1 MTQPVPPNSD
11 GAGPPATVQRHLDS
25 PLPGAEPAHELTFA
39 WFGASIMEH
48 LEGVS
53 EELVC
58 QAALPQPG
66 AMVRVDGLRN
76 MGYPERVRLRL
87 AVEKPEIRFRFD
99 NRASGGETSRD
110 VLAAIESA
118 KASGFRCDVGLFGA
132 GINDV
137 WRGFQGNSEQAVG
150 VSEFRRNIR
159 DSITQLK
166 AMSRKALCIGETPFG
181 WVDGCDVE
189 AMNEALAEYNDVSRQ
204 EAADA
209 GVVFVDVWT
218 RFAHTVQLSRRGN
231 GPRED
236 VWSDG
241 VHMAP
246 FGDEIIATCMV
257 DALMRNGIIDE
268 LSSMNG

>member
-1 MTQPVPPNSD
+1 MTQPVPPNSVV
-11 GAGPPATVQRHLDS
+11 AGSSTTVGRCFS
-25 PLPGAEPAHELTFA
+25 SALPGLESVHELTFA

-87 AVEKPEIRFRFD
+87 AVEKPEVRFRFD
-99 NRASGGETSRD
+99 NRASGGDTSRG

-118 KASGFRCDVGLFGA
+118 RASGLRCDVGVFGA

-137 WRGFQGNSEQAVG
+137 WRAFQGKAEQAVG
-150 VSEFRRNIR
+150 VDEFRRNTR

-166 AMSRKALCIGETPFG
+166 AMSRKVLCIGETPFG

-189 AMNEALAEYNDVSRQ
+189 AMNAALAEYNDVARQ

-209 GVVFVDVWT
+209 GVEFVDVWT
-218 RFAHTVQLSRRGN
+218 RFADTVQLSRQGH

-246 FGDEIIATCMV
+246 LGDEIITTCLV
-257 DALMRNGIIDE
+257 DTLMRNAIIDE
-268 LSSMNG
+268 LST

>member
-1 MTQPVPPNSD
+1 MTQPIPPNADATGS
-11 GAGPPATVQRHLDS
+11 PATVQRRLDS
-25 PLPGAEPAHELTFA
+25 PFPVLEPAHELTFS

-58 QAALPQPG
+58 QAALPQPD

-99 NRASGGETSRD
+99 NRASGGYTSRD
-110 VLAAIESA
+110 VLAAIELA
-118 KASGFRCDVGLFGA
+118 RASGLRCDVGLFGA

-137 WRGFQGNSEQAVG
+137 WRGFQGKAEQAVG
-150 VSEFRRNIR
+150 IDEFRQNIR
-159 DSITQLK
+159 DSITHLK
-166 AMSRKALCIGETPFG
+166 AISRKVLCIGETPFG

-189 AMNEALAEYNDVSRQ
+189 AMNAALAEYNDVARQ

-209 GVVFVDVWT
+209 GVEFVDVWT
-218 RFAHTVQLSRRGN
+218 RFANTVQLSRRGH
-231 GPRED
+231 GPCED

-246 FGDEIIATCMV
+246 FGDEIIATCVV
-257 DALMRNGIIDE
+257 DALMRNGIIDD
-268 LSSMNG
+268 LST